1 MKKSKALLMPLALSL
16 LLAGCADTTGNS
28 SESASQESSETS
40 ASTSESSTSETSTSN
55 SGSSTSETSGS
66 SSSSSES
73 VIEEITVSITDSKG
87 NSSGTAYVGDTVTL
101 TAKVAGVEGK
111 TIAWSSDHT
120 DIATVSE
127 TGVVTTIKAGSVTIS
142 ATVEGVAATYSL
154 TVENV
159 PVAGIAINNKAD
171 CSSVSLRKT
180 VQLTA
185 TVSPENAFDKTVT
198 WESSDTTVASVDATG
213 LVTPIKQ
220 GTAKITAKAGDCSDF
235 IDITVTDPVI
245 NADESGLPESYKV
258 STYREYQVDVDHT
271 GTANDPLDFKTDHS
285 VNVSYSDAQLSIPVM
300 SMPID
305 NNNYNYL
312 KFVVETSGTYYLF
325 SRYDAK
331 ANPNPDP
338 DLYGIYKDDAKD
350 ENRVGSYY
358 NFKYDSSD
366 STAAKFVTGKEDFFL
381 SIQLDAGTYVAKLG
395 KAVAEY
401 EMGIVSVSKKDD
413 SGYEII
419 SATSNP
425 DKKTVTDH
433 YSMEFVKDTAVFSSS
448 MNTGYCAVDGD
459 LHKFNYKEEDNEYLY
474 VDEKEEITVSDMNS
488 FFSWERLLSDKAF
501 KYEETTTVGSGDDS
515 KTIDVFKANLAD
527 ADDGN
532 SLNIFF
538 SGLGVSEYAQTFMVA
553 TDAETGKVSAL
564 AITYKDGSTVNV
576 GVEAITDL
584 SITVTHHD
592 VNNDGAAGEDSGI
605 TQDW

>member
-1 MKKSKALLMPLALSL
+1 MPLALSL

-40 ASTSESSTSETSTSN
+40 ASSSGSSTSETSISS

-66 SSSSSES
+66 SSSSSDS
-73 VIEEITVSITDSKG
+73 VIEEITISITDSKG

-101 TAKVAGVEGK
+101 TAKVTGVEGK

-120 DIATVSE
+120 DIATVSDA
-127 TGVVTTIKAGSVTIS
+127 GVVTAIKAGSATIS
-142 ATVEGVAATYSL
+142 ATVEGVTATYSL

-213 LVTPIKQ
+213 LVTPVKQ

-235 IDITVTDPVI
+235 IDITVTDPII
-245 NADESGLPESYKV
+245 NADESSLPESYKV
-258 STYREYQVDVDHT
+258 STYREYQVDVTHA
-271 GTANDPLDFKTDHS
+271 GTISDPLDFKTDHS

-325 SRYDAK
+325 SRYDEK
-331 ANPNPDP
+331 ANPSLDP
-338 DLYGIYKDDAKD
+338 DLYGIYKDY
-350 ENRVGSYY
+350 V
-358 NFKYDSSD
+358 DSLEKNKLSNSSNYTYTYSSAS
-366 STAAKFVTGKEDFFL
+366 STAAKYVTGKSDFFL

-401 EMGIVSVSKKDD
+401 EMGIVSVSEKDD

-433 YSMEFVKDTAVFSSS
+433 YSMEFVKDTAIFLSY
-448 MNTGYCAVDGD
+448 MNIGYCAVDGD

-488 FFSWERLLSDKAF
+488 FFSWETLLSDKAF
-501 KYEETTTVGSGDDS
+501 KYEETTTVGSGDES
-515 KTIDVFKANLAD
+515 KTIDVFKADLANVD
-527 ADDGN
+527 ND
-532 SLNIFF
+532 LEFFF

-564 AITYKDGSTVNV
+564 ALAYKDGSTVNV